1 MKSSIAKIAFWC
13 IVFFPYG
20 IYLIYKNSQYNN
32 LEVPKVEIDMVNE
45 INVLNLINK
54 KRVVIAIILI
64 FSAIVNVYRMG
75 IESIVVNIFM
85 LIIGILLC
93 YLDYTIY
100 YYFNHFKKIRSVI
113 RNSYDGNINEMAK
126 ILNISLDELF
136 ILLHKFIDYGFLKD
150 SYIDLHYKRLV
161 SPLVN
166 SINIDFTQGAKR
178 VHDLKCTSCGAIT
191 KTYNL
196 MDNCPYCNS
205 QIISN

>member
-32 LEVPKVEIDMVNE
+32 LEVPKIEVDMVNE

-64 FSAIVNVYRMG
+64 FSAIVNVSRMG
-75 IESIVVNIFM
+75 IKSIVVNIFI

-93 YLDYTIY
+93 YRDYTIY

-136 ILLHKFIDYGFLKD
+136 ILLQKFIDYGFLKD

-178 VHDLKCTSCGAIT
+178 VHDLKCTSCGATT
-191 KTYNL
+191 KTYKL

-205 QIISN
+205 KIISN